1 MPQMSGTTSSNSNM
15 MQQQGPSPGVA
26 VSGFIQSPAA
36 NQNMM
41 SPSPMAQGPRS
52 VGSPLMPMSNQSIAT
67 PQQSDTS
74 QEPRQDEQA
83 YLDKVKA
90 LGKYI
95 EPLRRMIA
103 RIGNEDQEKLG
114 KMNKLMDILSNPN
127 KRMPMET
134 LLKCEAVLEKMNLG
148 TTSQRSTTTI
158 LPGAGGAG

>member
-1 MPQMSGTTSSNSNM
+1 
-15 MQQQGPSPGVA
+15 
-26 VSGFIQSPAA
+26 
-36 NQNMM
+36 
-41 SPSPMAQGPRS
+41 
-52 VGSPLMPMSNQSIAT
+52 MPMSNQSIAT
-67 PQQSDTS
+67 PQQSDNS

-114 KMNKLMDILSNPN
+114 KMNKLMDILSNPT

-134 LLKCEAVLEKMNLG
+134 LLKCEAVLEKMNLD
-148 TTSQRSTTTI
+148 TTSQRPTI
-158 LPGAGGAG
+158 ETYVQQSNVNEPKASY

>member
-1 MPQMSGTTSSNSNM
+1 MSQHVSGNRMPPVQQQQGITMTRNPTMINVTGAAQAPPIYQGGPSPGMPQMSGTTSSNM

-67 PQQSDTS
+67 PQQSDTN

-103 RIGNEDQEKLG
+103 RIGNF
-114 KMNKLMDILSNPN
+114 
-127 KRMPMET
+127 
-134 LLKCEAVLEKMNLG
+134 
-148 TTSQRSTTTI
+148 
-158 LPGAGGAG
+158 